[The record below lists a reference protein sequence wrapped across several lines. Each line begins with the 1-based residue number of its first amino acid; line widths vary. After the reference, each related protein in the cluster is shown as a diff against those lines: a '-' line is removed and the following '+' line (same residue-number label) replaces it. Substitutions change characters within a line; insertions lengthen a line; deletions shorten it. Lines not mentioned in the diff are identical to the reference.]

1 MAKLAILFDFYFQR
15 RPKPQIFVL
24 SSNRCESATEP
35 ASVSS
40 RSFLR
45 NSTTSTSTTC
55 RSECSKQPM
64 YGSGIVQRTS
74 TGIHVQKQKQKP
86 KRLTGLLR
94 RQKSST
100 PKLLVLKDWKEL
112 PTKYAQQFGIRF
124 SRNSRTAVMKMS
136 VLSQKWRKDSKIW
149 NTNSRSISSKHAK
162 LVKRALMTSR
172 RTLLI
177 TVFFIKLWA
186 TETA

>member
-74 TGIHVQKQKQKP
+74 TGKTCTETETETKAA
-86 KRLTGLLR
+86 
-94 RQKSST
+94 
-100 PKLLVLKDWKEL
+100 DWSVEETKEL
-112 PTKYAQQFGIRF
+112 YA
-124 SRNSRTAVMKMS
+124 
-136 VLSQKWRKDSKIW
+136 
-149 NTNSRSISSKHAK
+149 
-162 LVKRALMTSR
+162 
-172 RTLLI
+172 
-177 TVFFIKLWA
+177 
-186 TETA
+186 

>member
-55 RSECSKQPM
+55 CSECSKQPM

-74 TGIHVQKQKQKP
+74 TGKTRNRNQS
-86 KRLTGLLR
+86 GW
-94 RQKSST
+94 
-100 PKLLVLKDWKEL
+100 LVCWGD
-112 PTKYAQQFGIRF
+112 
-124 SRNSRTAVMKMS
+124 
-136 VLSQKWRKDSKIW
+136 
-149 NTNSRSISSKHAK
+149 
-162 LVKRALMTSR
+162 KRALRLSSS
-172 RTLLI
+172 
-177 TVFFIKLWA
+177 FWK
-186 TETA
+186 TETSFQQSTHSNLEWDFRGIQGQLWWKWAYFPKSEEKTAKFEIRIHAA